1 MDIAKE
7 IKKIII
13 DEDITMSALAF
24 KLGTSQQNLSAK
36 LKRNNF
42 SVNEMKDIAKALG
55 YELDIKFIKH

>member
-1 MDIAKE
+1 MDISKE

-13 DEDITMSALAF
+13 DEDMTLSNLAN

-42 SVNEMKDIAKALG
+42 SVKEMRDIAKALG
-55 YELDIKFIKH
+55 YELDIKFIKN

>member
-13 DEDITMSALAF
+13 DEDITLSALAC

-36 LKRNNF
+36 LKRNNL
-42 SVNEMKDIAKALG
+42 SVNEMKAIAKVLG
-55 YELDIKFIKH
+55 YELDIKFIKL

>member
-13 DEDITMSALAF
+13 DENLTLSALAVR
-24 KLGTSQQNLSAK
+24 LGTSQQNLSAK

-42 SVNEMKDIAKALG
+42 SVKEMKDIAKVLG
-55 YELDIKFIKH
+55 YEVDIKFVKN

>member
-7 IKKIII
+7 IKKIVI
-13 DEDITMSALAF
+13 DEDMTISSLAN

-36 LKRNNF
+36 LKRNNLNI
-42 SVNEMKDIAKALG
+42 NEIRDIAKALG